1 MVRSTSC
8 RCLRRS
14 ACQCPPL
21 GVRTCPHTIGSV
33 GRSPRGAP
41 PYLGTCRSGR
51 GHPPAPLQPL
61 SPLLLADRAWGA
73 SARPKH
79 PTSHAFPAEP
89 LGHCV
94 VQLTSRVDAP
104 LAQLGN
110 PCSPLGQRTE
120 IVHQPYHAKLAFAV
134 HSMSSGATQSAQK
147 YLWKGVLRTFARRSG
162 LPSCPP
168 AGLCLAFTPST
179 RGNHLLLKTA

>member
-1 MVRSTSC
+1 MHASVHHWVFVRAPALSEV
-8 RCLRRS
+8 S
-14 ACQCPPL
+14 AGSPTVLPHILAPVTAEGATPPH
-21 GVRTCPHTIGSV
+21 PYHKS
-33 GRSPRGAP
+33 AP
-41 PYLGTCRSGR
+41 A
-51 GHPPAPLQPL
+51 HPQPL

-134 HSMSSGATQSAQK
+134 HSMSSGTTQTAQK
-147 YLWKGVLRTFARRSG
+147 YLWKGIPRTFARRPG
-162 LPSCPP
+162 LSSCPP